1 MSYKEH
7 DEKVNAFEKLWREQ
21 FSTFPPLD
29 KMTPEETEKFKNYTR
44 EVYLMG
50 KECRRSFCHW

>member
-1 MSYKEH
+1 MSYQEH

-29 KMTPEETEKFKNYTR
+29 KMTPEEWERSKQVR
-44 EVYLMG
+44 ERVMG
-50 KECRRSFCHW
+50 AIKLVQP